1 MLLSRLALS
10 SLALSGRYCG
20 IGGSHVIGRSMG
32 GVRMMSLPTDEAKA
46 LHALGFNI
54 GTQLGDI
61 KVGFDESEIDY
72 ILSGIKASL
81 SDEPP
86 DVPLSEYVP
95 RAAAMIQA
103 KKAKMSEKAAAAGL
117 EALEAAAKEEGATQ
131 TESGLV
137 IKNLVEGDGA
147 SPTAAD
153 TVEVHYEGTLV
164 DGTIFDS
171 SYKRG
176 ETISFPLSGVIKGW
190 TEVRNCLAHPLH
202 QRPFCTGADAAL
214 YAYHCRPA
222 TRPYLGHWPAA
233 HRVSNL

>member
-103 KKAKMSEKAAAAGL
+103 KKAKMSEDAPYLPPMGDLKSSSAAELLG
-117 EALEAAAKEEGATQ
+117 
-131 TESGLV
+131 
-137 IKNLVEGDGA
+137 
-147 SPTAAD
+147 
-153 TVEVHYEGTLV
+153 
-164 DGTIFDS
+164 
-171 SYKRG
+171 
-176 ETISFPLSGVIKGW
+176 
-190 TEVRNCLAHPLH
+190 
-202 QRPFCTGADAAL
+202 
-214 YAYHCRPA
+214 RPA
-222 TRPYLGHWPAA
+222 PRLMLTNGSTIPLYSSALLPAEDPK
-233 HRVSNL
+233 